1 MNPFRRNAFLRI
13 SLVTVVVSLLSVPP
27 VWLVSRERAEGE
39 VVAFAQEE
47 SRRIVQASDALDL
60 QGSQAQQH
68 ASRAARALV
77 GGLFEIVEIYDSTGL
92 RLAEELTA
100 TGEKLEKLLPKHTR
114 PDTTQPAYESF
125 HLSDGRWAMRVMV
138 PLASAVQSGA
148 RSGYF
153 EGVRL
158 VPDWQSAQI
167 QSDALVAALM
177 AMLASL
183 ACGAVIYPVVLHL
196 AKENE
201 RKTRLVLESHV
212 AMMEAL
218 GRAIAKR
225 DSDTGT
231 HNYRVAWMAATLGE
245 AMGLSGVDMQSLI
258 AGSFLHD
265 VGKIG
270 IPDAILLKPGRL
282 DDAEMTIMRTHV
294 EQGQDIVQGAGWLQG
309 AAEVVSCH
317 HEKWDGSGYPNRLQG
332 NRIPLAARIFAVVDV
347 FDALSSRRPYKAPMP
362 FEQVMVVLQEGRG
375 SHFDPAV
382 LDRFS
387 LLASGIRE
395 TLNGLDEGSTQR
407 LMTDMIER
415 HFDTLAAN
423 A

>member
-1 MNPFRRNAFLRI
+1 MNHFRRNAFMRI
-13 SLVTVVVSLLSVPP
+13 SLVTAAVSLLSAPP
-27 VWLVSRERAEGE
+27 VWYVSREHAEAE

-47 SRRIVQASDALDL
+47 SRRILQASTSLDL
-60 QGSQAQQH
+60 QGEQARQQ
-68 ASRAARALV
+68 AAQAARTLV
-77 GGLFEIVEIYDSTGL
+77 GGLFEIVEIYDPSGNK
-92 RLAEELTA
+92 LAEDLTPVGRELE
-100 TGEKLEKLLPKHTR
+100 GLLPKHTR
-114 PDTTQPAYESF
+114 PEISRAAYESF
-125 HLSDGRWAMRVMV
+125 HLPDGRWVMRVMV
-138 PLASAVQSGA
+138 PLTAPGLPGTKA
-148 RSGYF
+148 GYF

-158 VPDWQSAQI
+158 VPGWQSAQI

-231 HNYRVAWMAATLGE
+231 HNYRVAWMAATLGD
-245 AMGLSGVDMQSLI
+245 ALGLEGVDMQSLI

-317 HEKWDGSGYPNRLQG
+317 HEKWDGSGYPKRLKGQD
-332 NRIPLAARIFAVVDV
+332 IPLAARIFAVVDV

-362 FEQVMVVLQEGRG
+362 FEQVMAVLQEGRG
-375 SHFDPAV
+375 SHFDPDV

-387 LLASGIRE
+387 AMAPAIRD
-395 TLNGLDEGSTQR
+395 TLQGRDEAATQR

-415 HFDTLAAN
+415 HFDTLSASA
-423 A
+423 